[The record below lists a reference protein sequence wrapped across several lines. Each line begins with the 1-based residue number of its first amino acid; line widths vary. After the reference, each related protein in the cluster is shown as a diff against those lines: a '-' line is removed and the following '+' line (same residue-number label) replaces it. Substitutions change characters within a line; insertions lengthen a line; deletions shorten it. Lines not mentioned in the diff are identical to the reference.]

1 MPKIFNEDDKRIIRE
16 NLMKLG
22 LKALENKG
30 YKNASIEDIARQ
42 AGIAKGTFYSFFQS
56 KEHFY
61 FEIMLSIRDKNR
73 KYLYDFFSSNNSI
86 DRISMENFLYKRY
99 TEHKNVYHYFTFDDF
114 NIIFRKMP
122 EQISISSI
130 DSITLAADLF
140 THIPNVNP
148 NMNNEVVINI
158 LHIMGN
164 YAADKGLLSIGSRE
178 STIRFLANSLA
189 DYILKEDSDEN
200 I

>member
-1 MPKIFNEDDKRIIRE
+1 MPKIFNEDDRSIIKE

-22 LKALENKG
+22 LEALENKG
-30 YKNASIEDIARQ
+30 YKNSSVEDIARQ

-61 FEIMLSIRDKNR
+61 FEIMLSIRDRNR
-73 KYLYDFFSSNNSI
+73 KDLYDFISSDKAF
-86 DRISMENFLYKRY
+86 DRIAMENFLYKRY
-99 TEHKNVYHYFTFDDF
+99 AERKNVYHYFTYDDF

-130 DSITLAADLF
+130 DSITLATELLA
-140 THIPNVNP
+140 HIPNVNP
-148 NMNNEVVINI
+148 NMNNEVIINI

-164 YAADKGLLSIGSRE
+164 YAADKGLLSIGSHE
-178 STIRFLANSLA
+178 STIRFLANALA
-189 DYILKEDSDEN
+189 TYILKEDSDEN
-200 I
+200 F